1 MKANDIRP
9 IPLQYTATTSEASY
23 RRLEAAMLQMGHL
36 RNALI
41 RHRNSARGSHRFA
54 FNFKLQNAHLTDL
67 HRHDPEF
74 NPYARRLLE
83 SVAKEVNKSYR
94 TYFNNTDTGR
104 PQTASPY
111 RNRTLEISE
120 PANQHLKFSKKGWA
134 TIRVKGLPVIRF
146 RNDKRL
152 PENEQPKV
160 IRITLKPRRLDVSL
174 TYHSEP
180 KDIGEPTKDSVGIDP
195 GIKQNITAV
204 SNDGAMWQ
212 TPGFNSRPHLKTK
225 RRLLRKMQRQR
236 DAALK
241 HGRARFIS
249 QKTHTGKTK
258 RRFPW
263 TDQPSQGYLNTL
275 TQLRRVEQKRQD
287 SMRGYQPRL
296 SHQLVRD
303 HQIVCI
309 EDTKTA
315 NTTRSAKGTVEQPG
329 KNVRQK
335 SGLNRS
341 ILAQG
346 WYSVRTKIEYKTDW
360 YGRQFV
366 AVPAHY
372 TSQRCSRCEH
382 VATGNRVT
390 QAIFKCLNCG
400 HQANA
405 DINAAE
411 NIRRQGLQI
420 LAKAGNSPGRT
431 AGDPSGQQAHQTPS
445 HDGPALYAGTRSPT
459 GVAKFLTSEDL
470 EHGA

>member
-111 RNRTLEISE
+111 RNHTLEISK

-134 TIRVKGLPVIRF
+134 SIRVKGLPVIRF

-212 TPGFNSRPHLKTK
+212 TPGFNSRPPSQDQASFAPQDAEAA
-225 RRLLRKMQRQR
+225 RRSPKARQSAVHQSKDPHR
-236 DAALK
+236 ENQAKVSLDRPTLARLPQHSDAAPQ
-241 HGRARFIS
+241 S
-249 QKTHTGKTK
+249 
-258 RRFPW
+258 
-263 TDQPSQGYLNTL
+263 
-275 TQLRRVEQKRQD
+275 
-287 SMRGYQPRL
+287 
-296 SHQLVRD
+296 
-303 HQIVCI
+303 
-309 EDTKTA
+309 
-315 NTTRSAKGTVEQPG
+315 
-329 KNVRQK
+329 
-335 SGLNRS
+335 
-341 ILAQG
+341 
-346 WYSVRTKIEYKTDW
+346 
-360 YGRQFV
+360 
-366 AVPAHY
+366 
-372 TSQRCSRCEH
+372 
-382 VATGNRVT
+382 
-390 QAIFKCLNCG
+390 
-400 HQANA
+400 
-405 DINAAE
+405 
-411 NIRRQGLQI
+411 
-420 LAKAGNSPGRT
+420 
-431 AGDPSGQQAHQTPS
+431 
-445 HDGPALYAGTRSPT
+445 
-459 GVAKFLTSEDL
+459 
-470 EHGA
+470 